1 MKIKITKNGILR
13 EEEIEN
19 GFICGVRLG
28 GTNILKLFDVTDV
41 KKTEINISLGDGFF
55 EFSENTKKRES
66 KFANGDSSV
75 LTVSF
80 MDSPSL
86 EKAYRVFDRFKN
98 LKIVEAETKDI
109 KVEIEW

>member
-1 MKIKITKNGILR
+1 MKIKITKNGILYEKEMER
-13 EEEIEN
+13 S
-19 GFICGVRLG
+19 FICGVRLG
-28 GTNILKLFDVTDV
+28 DTNLLQLFDGTDF
-41 KKTEINISLGDGFF
+41 KRTEINISLGDGYF
-55 EFSENTKKRES
+55 EFAESAEKRKS
-66 KFANGDSSV
+66 GVSMSGSSV

-86 EKAYRVFDRFKN
+86 EKAYRIFDRFTN